1 MSGDDDS
8 DEGNGSG
15 GDDGHGG
22 GTIVLLS
29 CINVKFTTVSKSL
42 SPALF
47 SMRCGVD
54 EGPKAF
60 HFELSTQQ

>member
-1 MSGDDDS
+1 MSGDDDN
-8 DEGNGSG
+8 DEGNGG
-15 GDDGHGG
+15 GDGDDDGG

-42 SPALF
+42 SLVLF

-60 HFELSTQQ
+60 HFE